1 MKRRA
6 LLAAG
11 GAWLLAATVPS
22 LAQAQRS
29 LRLIVLVHPGTQLG
43 YQEDFDA
50 FRAAMR
56 ILGYVEGKDI
66 AYKTLWAEG
75 KFAQLEAL
83 AAEAASLKPALILT
97 AASAGI
103 AACRKATSSIPIVF
117 ATAANP
123 VEQGFV
129 ASLRRPEGNVT
140 GIIVHSDLWQK
151 VVEISR
157 EALPKLRR
165 LALLT
170 HDQDPIHKGSLEEFE
185 KSAPRYNFEP
195 LVVRISRAD
204 ELDRAF
210 KDLAARK
217 AEALYVPN
225 LALLVS
231 LNNQLAARALKARL
245 PLLSGNPSL
254 AEAGG
259 LLGYGTQRHEN
270 WRRAAALVDKI
281 LKGAKAGDIAVEQPE
296 KFELVINLKT
306 AKAIGVTVSPT
317 TLLRATK
324 VIE

>member
-1 MKRRA
+1 
-6 LLAAG
+6 
-11 GAWLLAATVPS
+11 
-22 LAQAQRS
+22 
-29 LRLIVLVHPGTQLG
+29 VLVHPGTQLG

-50 FRAAMR
+50 FLATMR
-56 ILGYVEGKDI
+56 KLGYVDGKDV
-66 AYKTLWAEG
+66 AYEARWAEG
-75 KFAQLEAL
+75 NFARLDAL
-83 AAEAASLKPALILT
+83 AAEAVSLKPALILT

-129 ASLRRPEGNVT
+129 ASLRRPGGNVT
-140 GIIVHSDLWQK
+140 GLIVHSDLWQK
-151 VVEISR
+151 VIEISR

-165 LALLT
+165 LAFLT
-170 HDQDPIHKGSLEEFE
+170 HDQDPIHKGSLEAFV
-185 KSAPRYNFEP
+185 KSAPRFNFEP

-210 KDLAARK
+210 NELAARK

-231 LNNQLAARALKARL
+231 LNNELAARAQKARL

-259 LLGYGTQRHEN
+259 LLGYGTQRDEN
-270 WRRAAALVDKI
+270 WRRAAAQVDKI
-281 LKGAKAGDIAVEQPE
+281 LKGANPGDIAVEQPE
-296 KFELVINLKT
+296 KFELVVNMKT
-306 AKAIGVTVSPT
+306 ARAIGVTVSPT
-317 TLLRATK
+317 TMLRATK